1 MITKQNWIDTY
12 IGGFNARDFAAFS
25 AFYAEDVV
33 LHLGQKKT
41 IHGRQA
47 ICDFYAGVF
56 EKVRETLI
64 VDKVVLD
71 DAGLAGVVR
80 TEFHALEDWPDF
92 IAGPMTKGQ
101 SLFIESMVLY
111 DIGADGKFTR
121 IRSAR
126 LKG

>member
-1 MITKQNWIDTY
+1 MITRHNWIETY

-33 LHLGQKKT
+33 LELGQKKKLF
-41 IHGRQA
+41 GRQA
-47 ICDFYAGVF
+47 ICDFYADVF
-56 EKVRETLI
+56 AKVRETLT
-64 VDKVVLD
+64 VDKVVID
-71 DAGLAGVVR
+71 DEGLAGVVR

-92 IAGPMTKGQ
+92 IAGPMTKGN
-101 SLFIESMVLY
+101 SIFIESMVLY
-111 DIGADGKFTR
+111 DIGPAGTFTR

>member
-1 MITKQNWIDTY
+1 MITRQNWTDTY

-25 AFYAEDVV
+25 PFYAEDVV
-33 LHLGQKKT
+33 LELGQKT
-41 IHGRQA
+41 VLHGRQA

-56 EKVRETLI
+56 ARVRETLT
-64 VDKVVLD
+64 VQKVVLD
-71 DAGLAGVVR
+71 ETGLAGVVD

-101 SLFIESMVLY
+101 SIFITSMVLY
-111 DIGADGKFTR
+111 DIGPAGTFTR